1 MKIFF
6 THTNEYV
13 SLAEGISLL
22 AEELGIEI
30 SNQSDADVTV
40 TVSETPEPKL
50 HIVLDGKNSCIT
62 YGGGKARFFRALA
75 ILIKWLKDGKTNQ
88 SLTETPLFTTNG
100 AMVDMSRNAVMN
112 VKTIKFFMRK
122 MALMG
127 LNTFMLYTEDTY
139 EINERAYF
147 GYMRGRYTADE
158 IRELDAYALKLG
170 IELVP
175 CIQTLGHLATALRW
189 SAANAYKD
197 TQNALLADA
206 DATYKLI
213 DDMLRSISECFT
225 SRRLHIGMDETHDLG
240 TGKYLDRF
248 GYRERKDIYF
258 KHLGRVSE
266 IAKGYGFRPMMWS
279 DMFFRMNGTH
289 IPDYYDYDL
298 RVQLPDDIGKYLP
311 TGVQPVFWDYYR
323 PNEEFYDI
331 NIKKHKKLG
340 DNTLF
345 AGGIW
350 TWSGHCPHFSRSLRH
365 TIPALEACR
374 KNEIKEIFA
383 TVWHNGSESCLIMAL
398 AGLAWYADYD
408 YKGHYDEQSVKECF
422 AFSCF
427 QSYDDFM
434 KTELPEYPHG
444 GNVGVS
450 RSLLYNDPLIGLMD
464 KHVEHMDAASYYKSV
479 SKQLCSIENGKDV
492 FSSAFDVIKKLSS
505 LLENKA
511 DFGVRLKKAYDADDK
526 KTLFEMSKECDVITE
541 KLQSLRVSHRK
552 AWFEYCKPF
561 GWEVHD
567 IRYGGLIMRFNTVKE
582 RICAYLNGEIT
593 NIEELEAERLSFDCS
608 KDGSNIGESFL
619 WYTYR
624 NITTAGIL

>member
-6 THTNEYV
+6 TPTKEYV
-13 SLAEGISLL
+13 SLSEGISLL
-22 AEELGIEI
+22 ADDLGIEL
-30 SNQSDADVTV
+30 SDNSAANVTL
-40 TVSETPEPKL
+40 TVSEAPEAKL
-50 HIVLDGKNSCIT
+50 HVVLDGKNACIT

-75 ILIKWLKDGKTNQ
+75 ILIKWLKDGKTAQ
-88 SLTETPLFTTNG
+88 TLTETPLFITNG

-112 VKTIKFFMRK
+112 VKTVKFFMRK

-139 EINERAYF
+139 EIDGRRYF

-158 IRELDAYALKLG
+158 IRELDAYAIKLG

-189 SAANAYKD
+189 SAAGAYKD
-197 TQNALLADA
+197 TPNALLAGA

-213 DDMLRSISECFT
+213 DDMFRSISECFT

-248 GYRERKDIYF
+248 GYRERQDIYF
-258 KHLGRVSE
+258 EHLSKVAK
-266 IAKGYGFRPMMWS
+266 IAESYGFRPMMWS
-279 DMFFRMNGTH
+279 DMFFRMSGKN
-289 IPDYYDYDL
+289 IPDYYDFDM
-298 RVQLPDDIGKYLP
+298 RVVLPDDIGSYVP
-311 TGVQPVFWDYYR
+311 EGVQQVFWDYYR
-323 PNEEFYDI
+323 PNEDFYDV
-331 NIKKHKKLG
+331 NIKKHRLLG
-340 DNTLF
+340 KNTVF

-383 TVWHNGSESCLIMAL
+383 TIWHNGSESCLIMAL

-408 YKGHYDEQSVKECF
+408 YKGRYDEQSVKECF
-422 AFSCF
+422 DFACSL
-427 QSYDDFM
+427 SYDDFM

-444 GNVGVS
+444 GDVGVS

-464 KHVEHMDAASYYKSV
+464 KHVEHMDAANYYKSV
-479 SKQLCSIENGKDV
+479 SEQLCGIENGKGM
-492 FSSAFDVIKKLSS
+492 FTSAFDVIKKLSS

-511 DFGVRLKKAYDADDK
+511 DFGVRLKKAYDAGNKQALSDM
-526 KTLFEMSKECDVITE
+526 LKECSVITE
-541 KLQSLRVSHRK
+541 KLNALRESHRK
-552 AWFEYCKPF
+552 AWFEYSKPF

-567 IRYGGLIMRFNTVKE
+567 IRYGGLIMRFDTVKE
-582 RICAYLNGEIT
+582 RLSAYLNGEI
-593 NIEELEAERLSFDCS
+593 NAIEELEADRLSFDGS
-608 KDGSNIGESFL
+608 ADGSKIGESFL
-619 WYTYR
+619 WYPYR
-624 NITTAGIL
+624 NIATAGIL